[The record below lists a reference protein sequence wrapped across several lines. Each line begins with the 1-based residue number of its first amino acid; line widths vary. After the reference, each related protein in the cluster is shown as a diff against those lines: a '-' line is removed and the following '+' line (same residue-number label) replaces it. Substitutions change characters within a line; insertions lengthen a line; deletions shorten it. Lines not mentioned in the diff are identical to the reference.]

1 MKEWWKSKTL
11 WVNVCAIGIMVA
23 EYLLT
28 EQIIMPEVHAII
40 LAAINLALRV
50 ITKTGLT
57 K

>member
-1 MKEWWKSKTL
+1 MKHWYMSRTL
-11 WVNVCAIGIMVA
+11 WLNVCAIGIMVA

-40 LAAINLALRV
+40 LAALNLVLRV
-50 ITKTGLT
+50 VTKTWLT